1 MSVAPG
7 AGGRPVRLDSRL
19 GRLVQ
24 RAAQTSSFQPVA
36 LKLAPRMDRVV
47 SRLSGGRFTVTSL
60 IVPTLVLTTTGA
72 QSGQKRTTP
81 LATMPDGDDVFYV
94 VGSNFGTEKH
104 PAWTANLLK
113 TPRATVT
120 YAGRTS
126 SVEAKLL
133 TDQEKAEVWPRLTK
147 VWPTYDTYV
156 AKTDRDLRVFRL
168 ARVP

>member
-1 MSVAPG
+1 MTSTS
-7 AGGRPVRLDSRL
+7 RPVKLDSRL
-19 GRLVQ
+19 GRAVQ
-24 RAAQTSSFQPVA
+24 RAAQKSSFSPVA
-36 LKLAPRMDRVV
+36 LKVAPFLDKAV
-47 SRLSGGRFTVTSL
+47 SKVTGGRFTLTSL
-60 IVPTLVLTTTGA
+60 IVPTVVLTTTGA
-72 QSGQKRTTP
+72 KSGLPRTTP
-81 LATMPDGDDVFYV
+81 LACMPDGDGVFYV